1 MKAKIRILDMFSGRY
16 TVLINEED
24 AKEAK
29 LHPDDLVK
37 IEAGKKA
44 VYGSVALSN
53 LVGKGEV
60 GISRDVLDLHNF
72 SEGETV
78 SVIPAGTQRASATSR
93 RRCTARSSGRS
104 R

>member
-53 LVGKGEV
+53 LVEKGEV
-60 GISRDVLDLHNF
+60 GISRDILDLHNF

-78 SVIPAGTQRASATSR
+78 SVIPAGTPPRASATSR
-93 RRCTARSSGRS
+93 RRCAARS
-104 R
+104 